1 MTAPTRSDHGSVFV
15 GLEAIGAL
23 FERSRHTI
31 GRWIVNEGFPA
42 CQLPNNQWVTTQR
55 LIDDWLAAR
64 VEIQKGRKVL
74 SQGRSSDAAAA

>member
-1 MTAPTRSDHGSVFV
+1 MTAPTPLGTGSVVV

-31 GRWIVNEGFPA
+31 RRWIEHEGFPA

-55 LIDDWLAAR
+55 LIDNWLAAR
-64 VEIQKGRKVL
+64 VEEQKGRKGL
-74 SQGRSSDAAAA
+74 SQGRGSGAAST

>member
-1 MTAPTRSDHGSVFV
+1 MNAPTESRTGSVFV

-31 GRWIVNEGFPA
+31 RRWIEHEGFPA

-64 VEIQKGRKVL
+64 VEAQQGRKGL
-74 SQGRSSDAAAA
+74 SQGRSSGAAAA